1 LDCGDPQLLTFEPA
15 QKYPLIRG
23 FNVALDSWSFLIILA
38 VLCLLI
44 NLALVVF
51 WNKFRGKKILR
62 DAQRFTL
69 LLIAQLLVVTTF
81 FVGINRSMVFFASW
95 SDLFG
100 NYDAY
105 KSPITQLQGVTIS
118 PLDTYVRNAR
128 LSPGFRSQGGQ
139 FSFVLRGSKSGV
151 TAPVF
156 VYLPPT
162 YGADPTKKWPVLVL
176 LPGYPGVPT
185 TWFHAMSLV
194 NILRHEISTG
204 YAHDFLIVL
213 PTMSI
218 PATRDTECTD
228 IPGGPLV
235 NTWLGVDVP
244 NAVISGLAASKDRNH
259 WAIAGYSTGG
269 FCASKVMLSHSSR
282 FSVVVPIAGYVYP
295 TQTKLFA
302 GSLKLKDANNVLL
315 LARSLNLPSHMLL
328 VGTSQDPGVM
338 RGIAALEKLNNPN
351 LVIDQLID
359 QHGGHSTKVWKSQL
373 PRILDWLSTKIPR

>member
-1 LDCGDPQLLTFEPA
+1 M
-15 QKYPLIRG
+15 
-23 FNVALDSWSFLIILA
+23 ALDGWSFFITLI

-51 WNKFRGKKILR
+51 WNKFRGKKVLK
-62 DAQRFTL
+62 DAQRFGL

-95 SDLFG
+95 SDIFG

-139 FSFVLRGSKSGV
+139 FSFVLQGTQSGV

-162 YGADPTKKWPVLVL
+162 YGVDPTKKWPVLVL

-194 NILRHEISTG
+194 KILRHEISTG

-213 PTMSI
+213 PTMNI

-244 NAVISGLAASKDRNH
+244 NAVIGGLAASADRKD

-269 FCASKVMLSHSSR
+269 FCAAKVMLSHSSR
-282 FSVVVPIAGYVYP
+282 FSVAVPIAGYFYP
-295 TQTKLFA
+295 TQTKLFGGSPKLRDVNSPLLLA
-302 GSLKLKDANNVLL
+302 GSLK
-315 LARSLNLPSHMLL
+315 LPSHMLL

-338 RGIAALEKLNNPN
+338 RAIAAMEKVNNPN

-373 PRILDWLSTKIPR
+373 PRILDWLSTKIP

>member
-1 LDCGDPQLLTFEPA
+1 MSLNGWPFF
-15 QKYPLIRG
+15 G
-23 FNVALDSWSFLIILA
+23 
-38 VLCLLI
+38 LLI
-44 NLALVVF
+44 AICILINAALILF
-51 WNKFRGKKILR
+51 WNKFPGKRAVR
-62 DAQRFTL
+62 DAQRFWIL
-69 LLIAQLLVVTTF
+69 VIAQLLVVTTF
-81 FVGINRSMVFFASW
+81 FVGINRSMVFFANW
-95 SDLFG
+95 NDLFG

-105 KSPITQLQGVTIS
+105 KSPITQIQSADSS
-118 PLDTYVRNAR
+118 PLDTYVRNTR
-128 LSPGFRSQGGQ
+128 LAPGFRSQGGQ
-139 FSFVLRGSKSGV
+139 FSFVLKGAQSGV
-151 TAPVF
+151 TAPVY

-162 YGADPTKKWPVLVL
+162 YGADPAKKWPVLML

-185 TWFHAMSLV
+185 TWFHALNLV
-194 NILRHEISTG
+194 KILRHEISTG

-244 NAVISGLAASKDRNH
+244 NAVIGGLSASHDRKD

-269 FCASKVMLSHSSR
+269 FCAAKVMLSHSSR
-282 FSVVVPIAGYVYP
+282 FSVAVPIAGYFYP

-302 GSLKLKDANNVLL
+302 DKPEEANNPLL
-315 LARSLNLPSHMLL
+315 LAKALKLPSHMLL

-338 RGIAALEKLNNPN
+338 GAITSMEKVNNPH

-373 PRILDWLSTKIPR
+373 PRILDWLSTQIS

>member
-1 LDCGDPQLLTFEPA
+1 MSLDGSSFFIT
-15 QKYPLIRG
+15 LI
-23 FNVALDSWSFLIILA
+23 

-51 WNKFRGKKILR
+51 WNKFRGKTVLR
-62 DAQRFTL
+62 DAQRFGL
-69 LLIAQLLVVTTF
+69 LVIAQLLVVTTF
-81 FVGINRSMVFFASW
+81 FVGINRSMVFFSSW

-105 KSPITQLQGVTIS
+105 KTPITQIQGEGAS
-118 PLDTYVRNAR
+118 PLDTFVRNTR
-128 LSPGFRSQGGQ
+128 LSPRFQSQGGQ
-139 FSFVLRGSKSGV
+139 FSFILKGSQSGV

-162 YGADPTKKWPVLVL
+162 YGADPSKKWPVLVL

-185 TWFHAMSLV
+185 TWFHALNLV
-194 NILRHEISTG
+194 KILRHEISTG

-213 PTMSI
+213 PTMSV

-244 NAVISGLAASKDRNH
+244 NAVIGGLAASTDRND

-269 FCASKVMLSHSSR
+269 FCAAKVMLSHSSR
-282 FSVVVPIAGYVYP
+282 FSVAVPIAGYFYP
-295 TQTKLFA
+295 TQTKLFG
-302 GSLKLKDANNVLL
+302 GSLKLRDANNPLL
-315 LARSLNLPSHMLL
+315 LAKSLKLPSHMLL

-338 RGIAALEKLNNPN
+338 QAIASMEKVNNPN
-351 LVIDQLID
+351 LVIDQMID
-359 QHGGHSTKVWKSQL
+359 QNGGHSTKVWKSQL

>member
-1 LDCGDPQLLTFEPA
+1 MSLTGVPLFIFLIVLCFGA
-15 QKYPLIRG
+15 NALLIRY
-23 FNVALDSWSFLIILA
+23 
-38 VLCLLI
+38 
-44 NLALVVF
+44 
-51 WNKFRGKKILR
+51 WNKFRGR
-62 DAQRFTL
+62 PVVRNSQRFGVL
-69 LLIAQLLVVTTF
+69 VIAQLLVVATF

-95 SDLFG
+95 NDLFG
-100 NYDAY
+100 NYNAF
-105 KSPITQLQGVTIS
+105 KSPITQIQAEAKVS

-128 LSPGFRSQGGQ
+128 LTPGFRTQGGQ
-139 FSFVLRGSKSGV
+139 FSFVLKGAKSGV

-185 TWFHAMSLV
+185 TWFHAMGLV
-194 NILRHEISTG
+194 QILRHEISTG

-218 PATRDTECTD
+218 PPKRDTECTD

-244 NAVISGLAASKDRNH
+244 KAVIAGLSVSTDRKD

-269 FCASKVMLSHSSR
+269 FCAAKVMLSHSEQ
-282 FSVVVPIAGYVYP
+282 FSVAVPIAGYFYP
-295 TQTKLFA
+295 TQTHLFG
-302 GSLKLKDANNVLL
+302 GSKALKDANSPLL
-315 LARSLNLPSHMLL
+315 LAKALALPSHMLL

-338 RGIAALEKLNNPN
+338 GAIASMEKINNPN
-351 LVIDQLID
+351 LVMDQLVD

-373 PRILDWLSTKIPR
+373 PRILDWLSTQIP

>member
-1 LDCGDPQLLTFEPA
+1 VYGDPQLLIYKRVQRF
-15 QKYPLIRG
+15 LHCRG
-23 FNVALDSWSFLIILA
+23 FDVALDGWSFFITLIIFG
-38 VLCLLI
+38 LLV
-44 NLALVVF
+44 NVALVVF
-51 WNKFRGKKILR
+51 WNKFRGIKVLR
-62 DAQRFTL
+62 DAQRFGL

-100 NYDAY
+100 NYNAY

-162 YGADPTKKWPVLVL
+162 YGADPAKKWPVLVL

-244 NAVISGLAASKDRNH
+244 NAVIGGLAASKDRNH

-269 FCASKVMLSHSSR
+269 FCAAKVMLSHSSR
-282 FSVVVPIAGYVYP
+282 FSVAVPIAAYFYP
-295 TQTKLFA
+295 TQPQLFG
-302 GSLKLKDANNVLL
+302 GSLKVREANSPLL
-315 LARSLNLPSHMLL
+315 LAKSLNLPSHMLL

-338 RGIAALEKLNNPN
+338 RGIAAMEKVNNPN

-359 QHGGHSTKVWKSQL
+359 QNGGHSTKVWKSQL

>member
-1 LDCGDPQLLTFEPA
+1 MSLDGWP
-15 QKYPLIRG
+15 
-23 FNVALDSWSFLIILA
+23 FLIFLI
-38 VLCLLI
+38 VLCILVNAALI
-44 NLALVVF
+44 LY
-51 WNKFRGKKILR
+51 WNKFHGNRVAKNG
-62 DAQRFTL
+62 QRFGI

-81 FVGINRSMVFFASW
+81 FVGINRSMVFFANW
-95 SDLFG
+95 NDLFG
-100 NYDAY
+100 NYNAY
-105 KSPITQLQGVTIS
+105 KSPITQIQGESTS
-118 PLDTYVRNAR
+118 PLDSYVRNAR

-139 FSFVLRGSKSGV
+139 FSFLLKGAQSGV

-162 YGADPTKKWPVLVL
+162 YGADPAKKWPVLVL

-185 TWFHAMSLV
+185 TWFHALDLV
-194 NILRHEISTG
+194 KILRHEISTG

-244 NAVISGLAASKDRNH
+244 NAVIGGLAASHDRKE
-259 WAIAGYSTGG
+259 WGIVGYSTGG
-269 FCASKVMLSHSSR
+269 FCAAKVMLSHSSQ
-282 FSVVVPIAGYVYP
+282 FSVAVPIAGYFYP
-295 TQTKLFA
+295 SQTKLFG
-302 GSLKLKDANNVLL
+302 GSVALREQNSPLL
-315 LARSLNLPSHMLL
+315 LAKALKLPSHMLL

-338 RGIAALEKLNNPN
+338 GAIASMEKVNNPN

-373 PRILDWLSTKIPR
+373 PRILDWLSKQIP